1 MNAFLANA
9 RMTLVAGAVVAAIL
23 LAIWAFG
30 SPIDQLGLIS
40 FLTRWVHVLAG
51 MIWVG
56 MIWFVNFI
64 QLSAVQEADDAG
76 RATLMKLVVPR
87 VATLF
92 RHASHLTVIT
102 GIILLGTTGYL
113 FDRWIFSST
122 VYVPPMKGAMLALGS
137 IAALAMWMFVH
148 MFIWP
153 ALRIVLGEVEASD
166 AEKAAARLRVRT
178 FARLNLL
185 LAIPVTFVMV
195 AAAHLY

>member
-1 MNAFLANA
+1 MNALLATA
-9 RMTLVAGAVVAAIL
+9 RVTLFSGALIAAVL
-23 LAIWAFG
+23 LAIWALG

-40 FLTRWVHVLAG
+40 FLTRWVHVLAA

-64 QLSAVQEADDAG
+64 QLAAVEQADDAG

-87 VATLF
+87 VAVLF
-92 RHASHLTVIT
+92 RHASHLTVVT
-102 GIILLGTTGYL
+102 GVILLGTTGYL

-122 VYVPPMKGAMLALGS
+122 VYVPPMKGAMLTLGS
-137 IAALAMWMFVH
+137 IAALAMWIFVH

-153 ALRIVLGEVEASD
+153 ALRIVLGEVGAADS
-166 AEKAAARLRVRT
+166 EKAAARLRVRT